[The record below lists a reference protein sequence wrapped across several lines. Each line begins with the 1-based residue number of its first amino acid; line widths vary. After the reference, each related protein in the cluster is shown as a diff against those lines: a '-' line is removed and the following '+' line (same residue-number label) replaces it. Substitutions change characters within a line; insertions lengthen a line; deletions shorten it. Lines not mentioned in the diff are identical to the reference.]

1 MIPWSGGFVSAFLSV
16 FECVVLTLKS
26 FILSSTRLPFVS
38 WQLFFL
44 RSDFTLRLLII
55 TTTEGD
61 HDHPVRAS
69 VLVLQ
74 SRLIPSG
81 PHHNALFLLLHSMMK
96 SDPFYP
102 SSNIQT
108 RGSIK
113 LVSDY
118 PSFWPLIQS
127 RLSLCFD
134 SRIVTHLFH
143 TDIRSVCR
151 RLVIVV
157 GVGITA
163 KFWSNRQQVSLLCLV
178 NCLIVSYCC
187 VTTTSSSNFSLW
199 VNGLTN
205 VIKWNMVQNW
215 KVRRTRN
222 QKESLNTQ
230 RGPSFITDVA
240 QHEFE
245 IKQTPESIY
254 TKNPCKV
261 ERRRLE
267 G

>member
-1 MIPWSGGFVSAFLSV
+1 MCCSHPEV
-16 FECVVLTLKS
+16 FHLVFNETPFC
-26 FILSSTRLPFVS
+26 FMAIIFSS
-38 WQLFFL
+38 
-44 RSDFTLRLLII
+44 LRLHASTFNNHYDWRRSWSSCKSIGPRFAV
-55 TTTEGD
+55 TTY
-61 HDHPVRAS
+61 
-69 VLVLQ
+69 LF
-74 SRLIPSG
+74 IPSG